1 MPVHHSIR
9 SAASGI
15 NKTRSQ
21 SWLCDRTGVFDME
34 SPGYNLPN
42 GSRLLDA
49 SEPWTAVSVAVAAD
63 VLPRHEP
70 DRDGVLG
77 VFLRAESDDRH
88 GPEACRHGTQ
98 HAAPRQSSIY
108 ARQFSRGPGGVLSA
122 LALPAASLAV
132 QSGGGREFL
141 SDADPRVAR
150 GQPEITLGAGGAG
163 GPARAASHDPGSAG
177 WRDDAVSGGHPD
189 ARRRGGAGAGG
200 HGPADPRDAGAGDSR
215 GDRGNARGAADRQ
228 G

>member
-15 NKTRSQ
+15 NKTQSQ

-49 SEPWTAVSVAVAAD
+49 SEPRTAVSVAVAAD
-63 VLPRHEP
+63 VLPRHES

-98 HAAPRQSSIY
+98 HAAAEIGR
-108 ARQFSRGPGGVLSA
+108 
-122 LALPAASLAV
+122 ASC
-132 QSGGGREFL
+132 RE
-141 SDADPRVAR
+141 RV
-150 GQPEITLGAGGAG
+150 
-163 GPARAASHDPGSAG
+163 
-177 WRDDAVSGGHPD
+177 
-189 ARRRGGAGAGG
+189 
-200 HGPADPRDAGAGDSR
+200 
-215 GDRGNARGAADRQ
+215 
-228 G
+228 